1 MVRDKNGLY
10 SFLGLTSYI
19 PDPPNTDFTGISGP
33 TIVNTPFI
41 GSELKTYVA

>member
-19 PDPPNTDFTGISGP
+19 PDPPNTGISGP

-41 GSELKTYVA
+41 GSELRTYVA